1 MWDKVA
7 IANVCEC
14 VFFFDHWV
22 VGIELVTDDAKLH
35 LEFTL
40 AVATSKWISAFKPH
54 HLLNAQKVLKFGSFS
69 QISNKL
75 KNCARI
81 RD

>member
-54 HLLNAQKVLKFGSFS
+54 HLLNAQKF
-69 QISNKL
+69 
-75 KNCARI
+75 
-81 RD
+81 